1 MVIRSKNPDGEIMD
15 KFDIPKEIGE
25 LIFGLL
31 SPEYTRTMSCAKIV
45 TADTY
50 DDDGYPI
57 DGGLMDTR
65 LGVIDP
71 GLVCKTCGGR
81 VGTCPGHF
89 GHIELSKPVIHIG
102 FAKDIYKILKA
113 VCPHCGKVA
122 IGDLKR
128 MEYLE
133 KMKKLEEEGGD
144 KWTLCDEILKEAAK
158 GTVCPSCGEVK
169 YDIKYDK
176 PTTYYQIDGKHQK
189 QLTASE
195 VREILEKIPNED
207 CILLGINPEVA
218 RPEWMVLTV
227 LPVPPVT
234 VRPSITLESGER
246 SEDDLTH
253 KLVDIIRINQ
263 RLEENIDGGAPNLII
278 EDLWDLLQYHVN
290 TYFDNEAPGIP
301 PARHRS
307 GRPLR
312 TLAQRLKGKEGR
324 FRHNLAG
331 KRVNFSART
340 VISPDPCLSINEVG
354 VPEMIAKELTVP
366 EKVTKHNMEK
376 IRELLRNSPDKPP
389 GINYII
395 KKIRMKDG
403 KEEELKIK
411 ITDKNRDHWIE
422 NIEEGMIVER
432 QLMDGDIVL
441 YNRQPSLHRMSIM
454 AHKVKVLPYRTFRHN
469 LCVCPPYNADFD
481 GDEMNLHV
489 PQSEEAIAEAE
500 SLMLVEKHI
509 ISPRFGGPIIGAI
522 HDFISGAY
530 ILTSSYFT
538 KDEASIILRGAG
550 LKAELGEPDI
560 VKDGVP
566 LYCGKKLFSKTL
578 PEGLSLKYR
587 AKICKK
593 CDECKFE
600 ECEHDAYVVIKNGQ
614 LIKGVIDKNGYGSEA
629 GIILNM
635 VVKEFGSEAA
645 RRFLDTATK
654 MAIRAFMIKGFTTGI
669 DDEDIPES
677 AIEEIQRALDKAE
690 EEVEEIIAQYENGT
704 LEPLP
709 GRGLEESRE
718 AYIMQILGKA
728 RDEAG
733 KIAEKYLSKDNHA
746 VLMART
752 GARGSL
758 LNITM
763 MAGCVGQQS
772 VRGGRI
778 FRGYRGRTL
787 PHFEKGSLTAKSHG
801 FVRSC
806 YKKGLSPTEYFFH
819 AMGGREGLVDQA
831 VRTAQSGYMQR
842 RLVNALQDIKAEY
855 DGTVRDSR
863 GLIVQF
869 EYGEDLVD
877 PSKADHGK
885 GVDLEK
891 IITKVKSKYEN

>member
-1 MVIRSKNPDGEIMD
+1 MKHTLNYKIIIGELPMD
-15 KFDIPKEIGE
+15 KYDIPKEIGE
-25 LIFGLL
+25 IVFGLL
-31 SPEYTRTMSCAKIV
+31 SPDYIRKISVVRIV

-81 VGTCPGHF
+81 IGSCPGHF
-89 GHIELSKPVIHIG
+89 GHVELSKPIIHVG

-113 VCPHCGKVA
+113 VCPHCGRVSL
-122 IGDLKR
+122 IETR
-128 MEYLE
+128 REEYLK
-133 KMKKLEEEGGD
+133 KMKKLEEDGGD
-144 KWTLCDEILKEAAK
+144 KWTLVEEILKESA
-158 GTVCPSCGEVK
+158 GRNTCPYCGEVK
-169 YDIKYDK
+169 YNIRYSK
-176 PTTYYQIDGKHQK
+176 PTTYYQVDRKGQRQIMP
-189 QLTASE
+189 SE
-195 VREILEKIPNED
+195 VREILEKIPDED
-207 CILLGINPEVA
+207 CPLLGINPRTA
-218 RPEWMVLTV
+218 RPEWMVLKV

-234 VRPSITLESGER
+234 VRPSITLDGGER

-263 RLEENIDGGAPNLII
+263 RLEENVEGGAPNLII
-278 EDLWDLLQYHVN
+278 EDLWDLLQYHIN

-312 TLAQRLKGKEGR
+312 TIAQRLKGKEGR

-354 VPEMIAKELTVP
+354 VPERIAKELTVP
-366 EKVTKHNMEK
+366 EKVTKYNIDKVRKLIRNGPEK
-376 IRELLRNSPDKPP
+376 HP
-389 GINYII
+389 GANYIV
-395 KKIRMKDG
+395 KKVRTRDG
-403 KEEELKIK
+403 KEEDIKIK
-411 ITDKNRDHWIE
+411 INDKNKE
-422 NIEEGMIVER
+422 QLAEKIEEDMIIER
-432 QLMDGDIVL
+432 HLMDGDIVL

-454 AHKVKVLPYRTFRHN
+454 AHRVKVLPYRTFRHN

-489 PQSEEAIAEAE
+489 PQHEEARAEAE
-500 SLMLVEKHI
+500 VLMLVEKHI
-509 ISPRFGGPIIGAI
+509 VSPRYGGPIIGAI

-538 KDEASIILRGAG
+538 KDEASILLRAAG
-550 LKAELGEPDI
+550 IKEDLGEPDLI
-560 VKDGVP
+560 KNGVE
-566 LYCGKKLFSKTL
+566 LYCGKNLFSRTL
-578 PEGLSLKYR
+578 PKNLNLKYR
-587 AKICKK
+587 AKVCKK
-593 CDECKFE
+593 CDECQE
-600 ECEHDAYVVIKNGQ
+600 DCPYNAQVVIKNGV
-614 LIKGVIDKNGYGSEA
+614 LIKGVIDKNGYGAEA
-629 GIILNM
+629 GLILNTI
-635 VVKEFGSEAA
+635 VKEFGSEEA
-645 RRFLDTATK
+645 RKFLDSATK
-654 MAIRAFMIKGFTTGI
+654 MAIKSLMIKGFTTGI
-669 DDEDIPES
+669 DDTDIPKD
-677 AIEEIQRALDKAE
+677 ATEEIQRILDKSE
-690 EEVEEIIAQYENGT
+690 EEVEEIIKSYEEGT

-718 AYIMQILGKA
+718 AYIMQILGRA
-728 RDEAG
+728 RDDAG
-733 KIAEKYLSKDNHA
+733 KVAEKYLGENNHA
-746 VLMART
+746 AVMART

-758 LNITM
+758 LNITLM
-763 MAGCVGQQS
+763 VGCVGQQS

-787 PHFEKGSLTAKSHG
+787 PHFEKGSLSAKSHG

-806 YKKGLSPTEYFFH
+806 YKTGLSPTEYFFH

-842 RLVNALQDIKAEY
+842 RLVNALQDLKTEY
-855 DGTVRDSR
+855 DGTVRDSK

-869 EYGEDLVD
+869 SYGEDCVD

-885 GVDLEK
+885 PVDLDK
-891 IITKVKSKYEN
+891 IFDEVLSQE

>member
-1 MVIRSKNPDGEIMD
+1 MDGY
-15 KFDIPKEIGE
+15 DIPKEIGE
-25 LIFGLL
+25 IVFGLL
-31 SPEYTRTMSCAKIV
+31 SPEHIRKISVAKII

-89 GHIELSKPVIHIG
+89 GHIELSKPVVHIG

-113 VCPHCGKVA
+113 TCPICGRLA
-122 IGDLKR
+122 INDAKR
-128 MEYLE
+128 EEYLE
-133 KMKKLEEEGGD
+133 KMRILEEEGGD
-144 KWTLCDEILKEAAK
+144 KWALCDEILKEAAGK
-158 GTVCPSCGEVK
+158 ELCPHCGEVI
-169 YDIKYDK
+169 YDIKYSK
-176 PTTYYQIDGKHQK
+176 PTTYYQIDGKSQR
-189 QLTASE
+189 QMTSSE
-195 VREILEKIPNED
+195 VREILEKIPDED
-207 CILLGINPEVA
+207 CILIGINPEVA

-263 RLEENIDGGAPNLII
+263 RLEENIEGGAPNLII
-278 EDLWDLLQYHVN
+278 EDLWDLLQYHIN
-290 TYFDNEAPGIP
+290 TYFDNEAPGTP

-312 TLAQRLKGKEGR
+312 TIAQRLKGKEGR

-340 VISPDPCLSINEVG
+340 VISPDPRLSINEVG
-354 VPEMIAKELTVP
+354 IPKKIAMELTVP
-366 EKVTKHNMEK
+366 EKVTKYNIGMIK
-376 IRELLRNSPDKPP
+376 ELLKNGSEVHP
-389 GINYII
+389 GVNYII
-395 KKIRMKDG
+395 KKIRTRDG
-403 KEEELKIK
+403 KEDELKIK
-411 ITDKNRDHWIE
+411 ITDKNKEHWIE

-432 QLMDGDIVL
+432 HLMDGDIVL

-481 GDEMNLHV
+481 GDEMNVHV
-489 PQSEEAIAEAE
+489 PQSEEARAEAE
-500 SLMLVEKHI
+500 NLMLVEKHI

-530 ILTSSYFT
+530 LLTSSYFT
-538 KDEASIILRGAG
+538 KDEAAILLRSSG
-550 LKAELGEPDI
+550 LKDNLGEPDI
-560 VKDGVP
+560 VEDGVE
-566 LYCGKKLFSKTL
+566 LYSGKKLFSKTL
-578 PEGLSLKYR
+578 PDGLTLKYR

-593 CDECKFE
+593 CEKCE
-600 ECEHDAYVVIKNGQ
+600 EENCPYDAYVVIKNGN
-614 LIKGVIDKNGYGSEA
+614 LIKGVVDKNGYGSEA
-629 GIILNM
+629 GIILNTI
-635 VVKEFGSEAA
+635 VKEFGSEEA
-645 RRFLDTATK
+645 RKFLDSATK
-654 MAIRAFMIKGFTTGI
+654 MAIKAMMIKGFTTGI
-669 DDEDIPES
+669 DDEDIPEE
-677 AIEEIQRALDKAE
+677 AIEEIQKALDEAE
-690 EEVEEIIAQYENGT
+690 KKVEEIIKQYEDGT

-709 GRGLEESRE
+709 GRSLEESRE

-733 KIAEKYLSKDNHA
+733 KIAERYLGEDNHA
-746 VLMART
+746 AVMART

-763 MAGCVGQQS
+763 MAGCVGQQA
-772 VRGGRI
+772 VRGGRV

-787 PHFEKGSLTAKSHG
+787 PHFEKGSLSAKSHG

-842 RLVNALQDIKAEY
+842 RLVNALQDLKAEY
-855 DGTVRDSR
+855 DGTVRDSK

-869 EYGEDLVD
+869 AYGEDCVD

-885 GVDLEK
+885 AVDLDK
-891 IITKVKSKYEN
+891 IFTKIKSKYE

>member
-1 MVIRSKNPDGEIMD
+1 MD
-15 KFDIPKEIGE
+15 KFDVPKEIGE
-25 LIFGLL
+25 IVFGLL
-31 SPEYTRTMSCAKIV
+31 SPEYIRKISVAKIV

-57 DGGLMDTR
+57 DGGLTDTR

-81 VGTCPGHF
+81 VGSCPGHF
-89 GHIELSKPVIHIG
+89 GHIELSKPVVHIG

-122 IGDLKR
+122 INETKR
-128 MEYLE
+128 AEYLE

-144 KWTLCDEILKEAAK
+144 RWALADEILKDAAGK
-158 GTVCPSCGEVK
+158 DICPYCGEVK
-169 YDIKYDK
+169 YDVKYSK
-176 PTTYYQIDGKHQK
+176 PTTYYQIDGKAQR
-189 QLTASE
+189 QITSSE

-207 CILLGINPEVA
+207 CTLLGINPEVA
-218 RPEWMVLTV
+218 RPEWMILTV

-263 RLEENIDGGAPNLII
+263 RLEENIEGGAPNLII
-278 EDLWDLLQYHVN
+278 EDLWDLLQYHIN
-290 TYFDNEAPGIP
+290 TYFDNEAPGTP

-312 TLAQRLKGKEGR
+312 TIAQRLKGKEGR

-354 VPEMIAKELTVP
+354 VPEKIARELTVP
-366 EKVTKHNMEK
+366 EKVTRYNIGK
-376 IRELLRNSPDKPP
+376 IKELLKNGSEKHP
-389 GINYII
+389 GVNYLI
-395 KKIRMKDG
+395 KKVRTRDG
-403 KEEELKIK
+403 KEDELKIK
-411 ITDKNRDHWIE
+411 ITDKNKEVWIDK
-422 NIEEGMIVER
+422 IEEGMIVER
-432 QLMDGDIVL
+432 HLMDGDIVL

-489 PQSEEAIAEAE
+489 PQLEEARAEAE
-500 SLMLVEKHI
+500 TLMLVEKHI
-509 ISPRFGGPIIGAI
+509 VSPRYGGPIIGAI

-530 ILTSSYFT
+530 VLTSSYFT
-538 KDEASIILRGAG
+538 KDEASIILRGSG
-550 LKAELGEPDI
+550 LKDDLGEPDI
-560 VKDGVP
+560 VEDDKE
-566 LYCGKKLFSKTL
+566 LYSGKNLFSRTL
-578 PEGLSLKYR
+578 PNDLNLRYR

-593 CDECKFE
+593 CDECLE
-600 ECEHDAYVVIKNGQ
+600 ENCPYDAYVIIKNGK
-614 LIKGVIDKNGYGSEA
+614 LIKGVVDKNGYGSEA

-635 VVKEFGSEAA
+635 IVKEFGSEEA
-645 RRFLDTATK
+645 RKFLDAATK
-654 MAIRAFMIKGFTTGI
+654 MSIRAMMIKGFTTGI
-669 DDEDIPES
+669 DDEDIPEE
-677 AIEEIQRALDKAE
+677 AIEEIQKSLDKAE
-690 EEVEEIIAQYENGT
+690 EQVEEIIKQYEEGT

-733 KIAEKYLSKDNHA
+733 KIAERYLGEDNHA
-746 VLMART
+746 AVMART

-763 MAGCVGQQS
+763 MAGCVGQQA
-772 VRGGRI
+772 VRGGRV

-787 PHFEKGSLTAKSHG
+787 PHFEKGSLSAKSHG

-842 RLVNALQDIKAEY
+842 RLVNALQDLKAEY
-855 DGTVRDSR
+855 DGTVRDSK

-869 EYGEDLVD
+869 AYGEDYVD

-885 GVDLEK
+885 AVDLDK
-891 IITKVKSKYEN
+891 IFTKVKSKYE

>member
-1 MVIRSKNPDGEIMD
+1 MD
-15 KFDIPKEIGE
+15 KYDIPKEIGE
-25 LIFGLL
+25 IVFGLL
-31 SPEYTRTMSCAKIV
+31 SPDYIRKISVARIV

-57 DGGLMDTR
+57 EGGLMDTR

-71 GLVCKTCGGR
+71 GLICKTCGGR
-81 VGTCPGHF
+81 IGTCPGHF
-89 GHIELSKPVIHIG
+89 GHIELAKPVIHIG

-113 VCPHCGKVA
+113 VCPHCGRVTLSETRRK
-122 IGDLKR
+122 
-128 MEYLE
+128 EYLE
-133 KMKKLEEEGGD
+133 KMKKLEEEGGN
-144 KWTLCDEILKEAAK
+144 KWELVDEILKDAAGK
-158 GTVCPSCGEVK
+158 EVCPYCGETK
-169 YDIKYDK
+169 YTIKYSK
-176 PTTYYQIDGKHQK
+176 PTTYYRIEGK
-189 QLTASE
+189 SE
-195 VREILEKIPNED
+195 RQMTPSEIREILEKIPDED
-207 CILLGINPEVA
+207 CILLGINPKTT

-263 RLEENIDGGAPNLII
+263 RLEENIEGGAPHLII

-301 PARHRS
+301 PAKHRS

-340 VISPDPCLSINEVG
+340 VISPDPRLSINEVG
-354 VPEMIAKELTVP
+354 VPVEIAMKLTVP
-366 EKVTKHNMEK
+366 EKVTKHNIER
-376 IRELLRNSPDKPP
+376 IRELIKRGSSKHP
-389 GINYII
+389 GVNYII
-395 KKIRMKDG
+395 KKIRMADG
-403 KEEELKIK
+403 REDEVKIK
-411 ITDKNRDHWIE
+411 INEKNKDLWAE
-422 NIEEGMIVER
+422 KVEEGMVVER
-432 QLMDGDIVL
+432 HLMDGDIVL

-454 AHKVKVLPYRTFRHN
+454 AHRVKVLPYRTFRHN

-489 PQSEEAIAEAE
+489 PQNEEARAEAE
-500 SLMLVEKHI
+500 VLMLVEKHI

-522 HDFISGAY
+522 HDHISGAY

-538 KDEASIILRGAG
+538 KDDAALILRAG
-550 LKAELGEPDI
+550 GIKEELGEPDMI
-560 VKDGVP
+560 KDGVE
-566 LYCGKKLFSKTL
+566 LYSGKKLFSKVL
-578 PEGLSLKYR
+578 PKGLNLKYR
-587 AKICKK
+587 AKVCKK
-593 CDECKFE
+593 CDVCKE
-600 ECEHDAYVVIKNGQ
+600 ECPYDAKVVIKDGE
-614 LIKGVIDKNGYGSEA
+614 LVKGVIDKNGYGAEA
-629 GIILNM
+629 GVLLNTI
-635 VVKEFGSEAA
+635 VKEYGSEVA
-645 RRFLDTATK
+645 RDFLDRSTR
-654 MAIRAFMIKGFTTGI
+654 MAIETLMIKGFTTGI
-669 DDEDIPES
+669 DDEDIPKE
-677 AIEEIQRALDKAE
+677 AKEEIKRILDKAE
-690 EEVEEIIAQYENGT
+690 EEVERIIKAYQEGT

-709 GRGLEESRE
+709 GRSLEESRE
-718 AYIMQILGKA
+718 TYIMQILGRA

-733 KIAEKYLSKDNHA
+733 KVAERYLSEDNHA
-746 VLMART
+746 ALMART

-763 MAGCVGQQS
+763 MAACVGQQS

-787 PHFEKGSLTAKSHG
+787 PHFKKGSLSARSHG

-806 YKKGLSPTEYFFH
+806 YKDGLSPTEFFFH

-842 RLVNALQDIKAEY
+842 RLINALQDLKVEY
-855 DGTVRDSR
+855 DSTVRDAK

-869 EYGEDLVD
+869 NYGEDRVD
-877 PSKADHGK
+877 PAKADHGK
-885 GVDLEK
+885 AVDLDK
-891 IITKVKSKYEN
+891 IFTKVLSKKSEAT

>member
-1 MVIRSKNPDGEIMD
+1 MD
-15 KFDIPKEIGE
+15 KFDVPKEIGE
-25 LIFGLL
+25 IVFGLL
-31 SPEYTRTMSCAKIV
+31 SPEYIRKISVAKIV

-57 DGGLMDTR
+57 DGGLMDTK

-81 VGTCPGHF
+81 VGSCPGHF
-89 GHIELSKPVIHIG
+89 GHIELSKPVVHIG

-122 IGDLKR
+122 INETKR
-128 MEYLE
+128 VEYLE

-144 KWTLCDEILKEAAK
+144 KWALADEILKEAAGK
-158 GTVCPSCGEVK
+158 DICPYCGEVK
-169 YDIKYDK
+169 YDIKYSK
-176 PTTYYQIDGKHQK
+176 PTTYYQIDGKAQR
-189 QLTASE
+189 QITPSE

-207 CILLGINPEVA
+207 CTLLGINPEVA

-263 RLEENIDGGAPNLII
+263 RLEENIEGGAPNLII
-278 EDLWDLLQYHVN
+278 EDLWDLLQYHIN
-290 TYFDNEAPGIP
+290 TYFDNEAPGTP

-312 TLAQRLKGKEGR
+312 TIAQRLKGKEGR

-354 VPEMIAKELTVP
+354 VPERIAKELTVP
-366 EKVTKHNMEK
+366 EKVTRYNIDK
-376 IRELLRNSPDKPP
+376 IKELLKNGSEKHP
-389 GINYII
+389 GVNYLI
-395 KKIRMKDG
+395 KKVKTSDG
-403 KEEELKIK
+403 KEDELRIK
-411 ITDKNRDHWIE
+411 ITDKNKEVWIDK
-422 NIEEGMIVER
+422 IEEGMIVER
-432 QLMDGDIVL
+432 HLMDGDIVL

-489 PQSEEAIAEAE
+489 PQLEEARAEAE
-500 SLMLVEKHI
+500 NLMLVEKHI
-509 ISPRFGGPIIGAI
+509 VSPRYGGPIIGAI

-530 ILTSSYFT
+530 ALTSSYFT
-538 KDEASIILRGAG
+538 KDEASIILRGSG
-550 LKAELGEPDI
+550 LKDDLGEPDI
-560 VKDGVP
+560 VEDGVE
-566 LYCGKKLFSKTL
+566 LYSGKNLFSRTL
-578 PEGLSLKYR
+578 PKDLNLRYR

-593 CDECKFE
+593 CDKCQE
-600 ECEHDAYVVIKNGQ
+600 ENCPYDAYVIIKNGK

-629 GIILNM
+629 GIILNTI
-635 VVKEFGSEAA
+635 VKEFGSEEA
-645 RRFLDTATK
+645 RKFLDAATK
-654 MAIRAFMIKGFTTGI
+654 MSIRALMIKGFTTGI
-669 DDEDIPES
+669 DDEDIPEE
-677 AIEEIQRALDKAE
+677 AIEEIQKSLDKAE
-690 EEVEEIIAQYENGT
+690 EQVEEIIKQYEEGT

-709 GRGLEESRE
+709 GRGIEESRE

-733 KIAEKYLSKDNHA
+733 KIAERYLSEDNHA
-746 VLMART
+746 AVMART

-763 MAGCVGQQS
+763 MAGCVGQQA
-772 VRGGRI
+772 VRGGRV

-787 PHFEKGSLTAKSHG
+787 PHFEKGSLSAKSHG

-842 RLVNALQDIKAEY
+842 RLVNALQDLKAEY
-855 DGTVRDSR
+855 DGTVRDSK

-869 EYGEDLVD
+869 AYGDDCVD

-885 GVDLEK
+885 AVDLDK
-891 IITKVKSKYEN
+891 IFTKVKSKYE

>member
-1 MVIRSKNPDGEIMD
+1 MD
-15 KFDIPKEIGE
+15 RFDVPKEIGD
-25 LIFGLL
+25 ITFGLL
-31 SPEYTRTMSCAKIV
+31 SPEQIRTMSVAKIV

-71 GLVCKTCGGR
+71 GLVCKSCSGR

-89 GHIELSKPVIHIG
+89 GHIELSKSVIHIG
-102 FAKDIYKILKA
+102 FAKDIYKLLKA
-113 VCPHCGKVA
+113 VCPHCGKVTVTE
-122 IGDLKR
+122 IKR
-128 MEYLE
+128 DEYLE
-133 KMKKLEEEGGD
+133 KMLKLEEDGGD
-144 KWTLCDEILKEAAK
+144 PWTLSDDLLKEAAK
-158 GTVCPSCGEVK
+158 SSVCPSCGEVK

-176 PTTYYQIDGKHQK
+176 PTTYHQLDGKSQK
-189 QLTASE
+189 QLTSSE

-207 CILLGINPEVA
+207 CKLLGINSRVA
-218 RPEWMVLTV
+218 RPEYMVLTV

-263 RLEENIDGGAPNLII
+263 RLEENINGGAPNLII
-278 EDLWDLLQYHVN
+278 EDLWDLLQYHIN

-340 VISPDPCLSINEVG
+340 VISPDPRLSINEVG
-354 VPEMIAKELTVP
+354 IPELIAKELTVP
-366 EKVTKHNMEK
+366 EKVTPYNIERIRKLIENGSDKH
-376 IRELLRNSPDKPP
+376 P
-389 GINYII
+389 GVNYVI
-395 KKIRMKDG
+395 KKVKTKDG
-403 KEEELKIK
+403 KEEEYKIK
-411 ITDKNRDHWIE
+411 ITDTNKKMWVE
-422 NIEEGMIVER
+422 NIVDGMVVER
-432 QLMDGDIVL
+432 HLGDGDVVL

-481 GDEMNLHV
+481 GDEMNVHV
-489 PQSEEAIAEAE
+489 PQSEEARAEAE
-500 SLMLVEKHI
+500 TLMLVEKHI
-509 ISPRFGGPIIGAI
+509 ISPRYGGPIIGAI
-522 HDFISGAY
+522 HDFVSGAY
-530 ILTSSYFT
+530 VLTSSNFI
-538 KDEASIILRGAG
+538 KDEALTL
-550 LKAELGEPDI
+550 LKSSGFGSELGEPDFVENGI
-560 VKDGVP
+560 E
-566 LYCGKKLFSKTL
+566 YYSGKSLFSKTL
-578 PEGLSLKYR
+578 PKGLNLQYK
-587 AKICKK
+587 AKVCKK
-593 CDECKFE
+593 CVQCKRE
-600 ECEHDAYVVIKNGQ
+600 ECENDAFVIIRNGRLVQ
-614 LIKGVIDKNGYGSEA
+614 GVIDKNGFGAET
-629 GIILNM
+629 GVVLNTI
-635 VVKEFGSEAA
+635 VKDFGSEDA
-645 RRFLDTATK
+645 RTFLDSATK
-654 MAIRAFMIKGFTTGI
+654 MSVKSMMLRGFTTGI
-669 DDEDIPES
+669 DDEDIPSE
-677 AIEEIQRALDKAE
+677 AIQEIQDLLDKAE
-690 EEVEEIIAQYENGT
+690 SDVQEIVERYEGGT
-704 LEPLP
+704 LDPLP
-709 GRGLEESRE
+709 GRGIEESRE

-728 RDEAG
+728 RDDTG
-733 KIAEKYLSKDNHA
+733 KVAEKYLSKENHA
-746 VLMART
+746 ALMART

-763 MAGCVGQQS
+763 MAASVGQQS
-772 VRGGRI
+772 VRGGRV

-787 PHFEKGSLTAKSHG
+787 PHFGEGSLDAKSHG

-806 YKKGLSPTEYFFH
+806 YKKGLAPTEYFFH

-863 GLIVQF
+863 GIIVQF
-869 EYGEDLVD
+869 NYGEDLVD

-885 GVDLEK
+885 GVDLDK
-891 IITKVKSKYEN
+891 VFTKVISKYEN

>member
-1 MVIRSKNPDGEIMD
+1 MNKY
-15 KFDIPKEIGE
+15 DIPKEIGE
-25 LIFGLL
+25 IVFGLL
-31 SPEYTRTMSCAKIV
+31 SPEYIRKISVAKII

-89 GHIELSKPVIHIG
+89 GHIELSKPVVHIG

-113 VCPHCGKVA
+113 TCPHCGKLA
-122 IGDLKR
+122 INDAKKE
-128 MEYLE
+128 EYLE
-133 KMKKLEEEGGD
+133 KMRVLEEEGGD
-144 KWTLCDEILKEAAK
+144 KWALCDEILKEAAGK
-158 GTVCPSCGEVK
+158 DVCPHCGEVI
-169 YDIKYDK
+169 YDIKYSK
-176 PTTYYQIDGKHQK
+176 PTTYYQIDGKSQR
-189 QLTASE
+189 QMTSSE
-195 VREILEKIPNED
+195 VREILEKIPNDD
-207 CILLGINPEVA
+207 CILIGINPEVA

-263 RLEENIDGGAPNLII
+263 RLEENIEGGAPNLII
-278 EDLWDLLQYHVN
+278 EDLWDLLQYHIN
-290 TYFDNEAPGIP
+290 TYFDNEAPGTP

-312 TLAQRLKGKEGR
+312 TIAQRLKGKEGR

-340 VISPDPCLSINEVG
+340 VISPDPRLSINEVG
-354 VPEMIAKELTVP
+354 IPKKIAMELTVP
-366 EKVTKHNMEK
+366 EMVTKYNIEM
-376 IRELLRNSPDKPP
+376 IRELLKNGSEVHP
-389 GINYII
+389 GVNYVV
-395 KKIRMKDG
+395 KKIRTRDG

-411 ITDKNRDHWIE
+411 ITDKNKEHWIE

-432 QLMDGDIVL
+432 HLMDGDIVL

-481 GDEMNLHV
+481 GDEMNVHV
-489 PQSEEAIAEAE
+489 PQSEEARAEAE
-500 SLMLVEKHI
+500 NLMLVEKHI

-538 KDEASIILRGAG
+538 KDEAAILLRSAG
-550 LKAELGEPDI
+550 LKDDLGEPDI
-560 VKDGVP
+560 VNGDLE

-578 PEGLSLKYR
+578 PDGLTLKYR

-593 CDECKFE
+593 CDKCE
-600 ECEHDAYVVIKNGQ
+600 EENCPYDAYVVIKNGN
-614 LIKGVIDKNGYGSEA
+614 LIKGVVDKNGYGSEA
-629 GIILNM
+629 GIILNTI
-635 VVKEFGSEAA
+635 VKEFGSEEA
-645 RRFLDTATK
+645 RKFLDSATK
-654 MAIRAFMIKGFTTGI
+654 MAIKALMVKGFTTGI
-669 DDEDIPES
+669 DDEDIPEE
-677 AIEEIQRALDKAE
+677 AIKEIQKVLDEAE
-690 EEVEEIIAQYENGT
+690 EKVEEIIKQYENGT

-709 GRGLEESRE
+709 GRSLEESRE
-718 AYIMQILGKA
+718 AYIMQVLGKA

-733 KIAEKYLSKDNHA
+733 KIAEKYLGEDNHA
-746 VLMART
+746 AVMART

-763 MAGCVGQQS
+763 MAGCVGQQA
-772 VRGGRI
+772 VRGGRV

-787 PHFEKGSLTAKSHG
+787 PHFEKGSLSAKSHG

-842 RLVNALQDIKAEY
+842 RLVNALQDLKAEY
-855 DGTVRDSR
+855 DGTVRDSK

-869 EYGEDLVD
+869 AYGEDCVD

-885 GVDLEK
+885 AVDLDK
-891 IITKVKSKYEN
+891 IFTKVKSKYE

>member
-1 MVIRSKNPDGEIMD
+1 MD
-15 KFDIPKEIGE
+15 RYDIPKEIGE
-25 LIFGLL
+25 IVFGLL
-31 SPEYTRTMSCAKIV
+31 SPEHIRKISVAKII

-71 GLVCKTCGGR
+71 GLVCKTCGGK

-113 VCPHCGKVA
+113 TCPHCGKLA
-122 IGDLKR
+122 INDAKKE
-128 MEYLE
+128 EYLE
-133 KMKKLEEEGGD
+133 KMKTLEEEGGD
-144 KWTLCDEILKEAAK
+144 KWALCDEILKEAAGK
-158 GTVCPSCGEVK
+158 DVCPHCGEVI
-169 YDIKYDK
+169 YDIKYSK
-176 PTTYYQIDGKHQK
+176 PTTYYQIDGKSQR
-189 QLTASE
+189 QMTSSE
-195 VREILEKIPNED
+195 VREILEKIPNDD
-207 CILLGINPEVA
+207 CILIGINPKVA

-263 RLEENIDGGAPNLII
+263 RLGENIEGGAPNLII
-278 EDLWDLLQYHVN
+278 EDLWDLLQYHIN
-290 TYFDNEAPGIP
+290 TYFDNEAPGTP

-312 TLAQRLKGKEGR
+312 TIAQRLKGKEGR

-340 VISPDPCLSINEVG
+340 VISPDPRLSINEVG
-354 VPEMIAKELTVP
+354 IPKKIAMELTVP
-366 EKVTKHNMEK
+366 EKVTKYNIGRIK
-376 IRELLRNSPDKPP
+376 ELLKNGSEVHP
-389 GINYII
+389 GINYIV
-395 KKIRMKDG
+395 KKIITRDG
-403 KEEELKIK
+403 KEDELKIK
-411 ITDKNRDHWIE
+411 ITDKNKEHWIE

-432 QLMDGDIVL
+432 HLMDGDIVL

-481 GDEMNLHV
+481 GDEMNVHV
-489 PQSEEAIAEAE
+489 PQLEEARAEAE
-500 SLMLVEKHI
+500 NLMLVEKHI
-509 ISPRFGGPIIGAI
+509 VSPRFGGPIIGAI

-530 ILTSSYFT
+530 VLTSSYFT
-538 KDEASIILRGAG
+538 KDEASIILRSSGI
-550 LKAELGEPDI
+550 KDDLGEPDI
-560 VKDGVP
+560 VKDGVE
-566 LYCGKKLFSKTL
+566 LYSGKKLFSKTL
-578 PEGLSLKYR
+578 PDGLTLKYR

-593 CDECKFE
+593 CKKCE
-600 ECEHDAYVVIKNGQ
+600 EENCPYDAYVVIKNGN
-614 LIKGVIDKNGYGSEA
+614 LIKGVVDKNGYGSEA
-629 GIILNM
+629 GIILNTI
-635 VVKEFGSEAA
+635 VKEFGSEDA
-645 RRFLDTATK
+645 RIFLDSSTK
-654 MAIRAFMIKGFTTGI
+654 MAIKSLMIKGFTTGI
-669 DDEDIPES
+669 DDEDIPEE
-677 AIEEIQRALDKAE
+677 AIEEIQKALDGAE
-690 EEVEEIIAQYENGT
+690 KKVEEIIKQYEEGT

-709 GRGLEESRE
+709 GRSLEESRE

-733 KIAEKYLSKDNHA
+733 KIAERYLSEDNHA
-746 VLMART
+746 AVMART

-763 MAGCVGQQS
+763 MAGCVGQQA
-772 VRGGRI
+772 VRGGRV

-787 PHFEKGSLTAKSHG
+787 PHFEKGSLSAKSHG

-842 RLVNALQDIKAEY
+842 RLVNALQDLKAEY
-855 DGTVRDSR
+855 DGTVRDSK

-869 EYGEDLVD
+869 TYGEDCVD

-885 GVDLEK
+885 AVDLDK
-891 IITKVKSKYEN
+891 IFTKVKSKYE

>member
-1 MVIRSKNPDGEIMD
+1 MD
-15 KFDIPKEIGE
+15 RFDVPKEIGD
-25 LIFGLL
+25 ITFGLL
-31 SPEYTRTMSCAKIV
+31 SPEQIRTMSVAKIV

-71 GLVCKTCGGR
+71 GLVCKSCSGR

-113 VCPHCGKVA
+113 VCPHCGKVT
-122 IGDLKR
+122 ITEIKR
-128 MEYLE
+128 DEYLE
-133 KMKKLEEEGGD
+133 KMAKLEEDGGD
-144 KWTLCDEILKEAAK
+144 PWTLCDDLLKEAAK
-158 GTVCPSCGEVK
+158 GSVCPACGEVK
-169 YDIKYDK
+169 ADVKYDK
-176 PTTYYQIDGKHQK
+176 PTAYHQLDGKAQK
-189 QLTASE
+189 QLTSSE
-195 VREILEKIPNED
+195 VREILEKIPAED
-207 CILLGINPEVA
+207 CKLLGINAKVA
-218 RPEWMVLTV
+218 RPEYMVLTV

-263 RLEENIDGGAPNLII
+263 RLEENINGGAPNLII
-278 EDLWDLLQYHVN
+278 EDLWDLLQYHIN

-340 VISPDPCLSINEVG
+340 VISPDPRLSINEVG
-354 VPEMIAKELTVP
+354 IPKLIAKELTVP
-366 EKVTKHNMEK
+366 EKVTPYNIEK
-376 IRELLRNSPDKPP
+376 VRALLRNGADTHP
-389 GINYII
+389 GVNYVV
-395 KKIRMKDG
+395 KKVRTKDG
-403 KEEELKIK
+403 KEEEYKIK
-411 ITDKNRDHWIE
+411 ITDANKDMWVE
-422 NIEEGMIVER
+422 NITDGMVIER
-432 QLMDGDIVL
+432 HLSDGDIVL

-481 GDEMNLHV
+481 GDEMNVHV
-489 PQSEEAIAEAE
+489 PQSEEARAEAE
-500 SLMLVEKHI
+500 KLMLVEKHI
-509 ISPRFGGPIIGAI
+509 VSPRFGGPIIGAI

-530 ILTSSYFT
+530 VLTSSLFT
-538 KDEASIILRGAG
+538 KDEALTLLKSSG
-550 LKAELGEPDI
+550 LNVDLGEPDI
-560 VKDGVP
+560 VENNIE
-566 LYCGKKLFSKTL
+566 YFSGKSLFSKTL
-578 PEGLSLKYR
+578 PEGLSLQYR

-593 CDECKFE
+593 CDTCTKE
-600 ECEHDAYVVIKNGQ
+600 ECEHDAYVVIRNGKLLQ
-614 LIKGVIDKNGYGSEA
+614 GVIDKNGFGSEA
-629 GIILNM
+629 GIVLNTL
-635 VVKEFGSEAA
+635 VKDFGSEDA
-645 RRFLDTATK
+645 RLFLDAATK
-654 MAIRAFMIKGFTTGI
+654 MSIKAMVLKGFTTGI
-669 DDEDIPES
+669 DDEDIPAE
-677 AIEEIQRALDKAE
+677 AIQEIQDLLNKAE
-690 EEVEEIIAQYENGT
+690 QDVEDIVEKYENGT
-704 LEPLP
+704 LESLP
-709 GRGLEESRE
+709 GRGVEESRE

-728 RDEAG
+728 RDQAG
-733 KIAEKYLSKDNHA
+733 NVAEKYLSKENHA
-746 VLMART
+746 ALMART

-763 MAGCVGQQS
+763 MAASVGQQS
-772 VRGGRI
+772 VRGGRV
-778 FRGYRGRTL
+778 FRGYRERTL
-787 PHFEKGSLTAKSHG
+787 PHFGKGSLDAKSHG

-806 YKKGLSPTEYFFH
+806 YKKGLAPTEYFFH

-863 GLIVQF
+863 GLVVQF

-877 PSKADHGK
+877 PAKADHGK
-885 GVDLEK
+885 GVDLDK
-891 IITKVKSKYEN
+891 VFTKVTSKYEN